1 MTQQIRD
8 LIDTIVDENPVQSEK
23 TFNDVMSDR
32 IADRLQDYRQAIA
45 DTFFNPVAV
54 AEENYANDTGLG
66 EHGDGQFPSPQMDM
80 AQGNAEETSEEVPAE
95 ETPAE
100 DPPAEETP
108 E

>member
-1 MTQQIRD
+1 MTEQIRD
-8 LIDTIVDENPVQSEK
+8 LIDSIVDENPIHSEK
-23 TFNDVMSDR
+23 TFNDIMSDK

-45 DTFFNPVAV
+45 DTFFNPVV
-54 AEENYANDTGLG
+54 AEENSTTDTGNG
-66 EHGDGQFPSPQMDM
+66 EHGDGQFPEDQMAM
-80 AQGNAEETSEEVPAE
+80 AQGNAE

>member
-8 LIDTIVDENPVQSEK
+8 LIDSIVDENPVQSEK

-45 DTFFNPVAV
+45 NTFFNPVAV
-54 AEENYANDTGLG
+54 AEENYAHDTGNG
-66 EHGDGQFPSPQMDM
+66 EHGDGQYPSPQMDM
-80 AQGNAEETSEEVPAE
+80 AQGNEEVPAE

-100 DPPAEETP
+100 ETPTEETP

>member
-8 LIDTIVDENPVQSEK
+8 LIDSIVDENPVQSEK

-45 DTFFNPVAV
+45 NTFFNPVV
-54 AEENYANDTGLG
+54 AEENSTADTGDG
-66 EHGDGQFPSPQMDM
+66 EHGDGQYPSPQMDM
-80 AQGNAEETSEEVPAE
+80 AQGNEEVPAE

-100 DPPAEETP
+100 EVPAEETP